1 MLHSKGFVFGKFYPL
16 HLGHLAMIQFASQK
30 VQQLSVL
37 VCCSNRETIDCN
49 TRVGWLQ
56 AELANNP
63 TINIIS
69 YCYDE
74 SDLPNTSVS
83 DPDVSAVWAKIFTQL
98 LPDVD
103 LLVTSEDYGDY
114 VAGYMGIR
122 HVLFDKYRQQIPVS
136 ATVLRQSIIDNWR
149 FLPDSVKAS
158 FQKTIIIS
166 GTEST
171 GKTTL
176 TQSLSNLLPATPVTE
191 VARQLIASSK
201 HFSLDDLHQVAHKH
215 ADAICQAKQ
224 TGVPLVIVDTDIYVT
239 QSYAQFVFNR
249 RLNLS
254 DDIYQANHSDLRLYL
269 DASVPFV
276 QDGSRLTESDR
287 IELDDSHK
295 QTLNEYGQTY
305 TEITGT
311 DWDKRQ
317 QQAIDKIKTLFDIQ
331 WHQ

>member
-1 MLHSKGFVFGKFYPL
+1 MQAKGFVFGKFYPL
-16 HLGHLAMIQFASQK
+16 HLGHLAMIRFAAQQ
-30 VQQLSVL
+30 VQQLTVL
-37 VCCSNRETIDCN
+37 VCCSNRETIDCQ

-56 AELANNP
+56 SELSDNP
-63 TINIIS
+63 AITIIS

-83 DPDVSAVWAKIFTQL
+83 DPDVSAVWANIFMQI

-114 VAGYMGIR
+114 VASYMGIR
-122 HVLFDKYRQQIPVS
+122 HILFDKSRHQIPVS
-136 ATVLRQSIIDNWR
+136 ATHLRDNILGNWQ
-149 FLPDSVKAS
+149 FLPQSVKAS
-158 FQKTIIIS
+158 FQKKIIIS

-176 TQSLSNLLPATPVTE
+176 TQSLSNILPATPVIE
-191 VARQLIASSK
+191 VARQLIASSQN
-201 HFSLDDLHQVAHKH
+201 FSFEDLYKVADAHT
-215 ADAICQAKQ
+215 DAICRAKQ
-224 TGVPLVIVDTDIYVT
+224 SGTPLVIVDTDIYVT

-254 DDIYQANHSDLRLYL
+254 NHIYNENQPDLRLYL

-276 QDGSRLTESDR
+276 QDGSRLNEWDR
-287 IELDDSHK
+287 KRLDASHK
-295 QTLNEYGQTY
+295 QTLQAYGQTY
-305 TEITGT
+305 SEITGAN
-311 DWDKRQ
+311 WDKRQ